1 MPEVVSISAQSHR
14 GGTSPRTTA
23 RLPVTTESVSQSLD
37 QLHVSV
43 GLDIFHL
50 TSQPPIQTAK
60 EEGDVE
66 DERER
71 EGLSHLWSHPAIVK
85 EAKQKRPPKNGTR
98 SDGRL
103 KLELFPL
110 CARGQCVHR
119 ARSSQAGVS
128 DPRCG
133 PRTHRLTPVL
143 PRGVLLVPA
152 EPTRLLSQAPRR
164 LHRLHHS
171 VAGPSRNPV
180 TFRVCEIQMTA
191 LATRILFSKSRE
203 RAHFEGLVEDPEH
216 NRSLITG
223 ACMFLA
229 GRA

>member
-1 MPEVVSISAQSHR
+1 MEPSRHR
-14 GGTSPRTTA
+14 KRSKAEETS
-23 RLPVTTESVSQSLD
+23 
-37 QLHVSV
+37 
-43 GLDIFHL
+43 
-50 TSQPPIQTAK
+50 K
-60 EEGDVE
+60 ERRALG
-66 DERER
+66 RP
-71 EGLSHLWSHPAIVK
+71 LK
-85 EAKQKRPPKNGTR
+85 EC
-98 SDGRL
+98 

-110 CARGQCVHR
+110 CARGQRVHR

-164 LHRLHHS
+164 LRRLHHS
-171 VAGPSRNPV
+171 VAGPSRDPV

-203 RAHFEGLVEDPEH
+203 RAHFEGLGQDPEH

>member
-1 MPEVVSISAQSHR
+1 M
-14 GGTSPRTTA
+14 A

-85 EAKQKRPPKNGTR
+85 EAKQKRPPKNGAH

-103 KLELFPL
+103 KNVSWNYFLSAPGASVCTELAHP
-110 CARGQCVHR
+110 RP
-119 ARSSQAGVS
+119 VS
-128 DPRCG
+128 
-133 PRTHRLTPVL
+133 LTPGAD
-143 PRGVLLVPA
+143 PG
-152 EPTRLLSQAPRR
+152 S
-164 LHRLHHS
+164 
-171 VAGPSRNPV
+171 
-180 TFRVCEIQMTA
+180 TA
-191 LATRILFSKSRE
+191 
-203 RAHFEGLVEDPEH
+203 
-216 NRSLITG
+216 
-223 ACMFLA
+223 
-229 GRA
+229 

>member
-103 KLELFPL
+103 KNVSWNYFLSAPGASVCTELAHP
-110 CARGQCVHR
+110 RP
-119 ARSSQAGVS
+119 VS
-128 DPRCG
+128 
-133 PRTHRLTPVL
+133 LTPGAD
-143 PRGVLLVPA
+143 PG
-152 EPTRLLSQAPRR
+152 PTA
-164 LHRLHHS
+164 
-171 VAGPSRNPV
+171 
-180 TFRVCEIQMTA
+180 
-191 LATRILFSKSRE
+191 
-203 RAHFEGLVEDPEH
+203 
-216 NRSLITG
+216 
-223 ACMFLA
+223 
-229 GRA
+229 